1 MPRGDDELLDT
12 WTASR
17 LALAWP
23 LAGPGQVIEQVGH
36 RGSASGGRETA
47 SFRAGGPGLEHGSR
61 LAPISSMTLPKI
73 ILVPTDFG
81 APSEAAIDQAI
92 DYARVFGAE
101 IVLMHA
107 FELPIMGFPDGAL
120 VATAELS
127 TRIMEGAQ
135 AGLERQL
142 ASRKGCGV
150 TLRGIVKQGDPWH
163 MVNETAAEVG
173 AGLIVMGTHGRTGIS
188 RALIGSTAERVVRTA
203 SVPVLTVHLGDV
215 RPAGDKIGTSQAE
228 PRNGVGSR
236 H

>member
-1 MPRGDDELLDT
+1 
-12 WTASR
+12 
-17 LALAWP
+17 
-23 LAGPGQVIEQVGH
+23 
-36 RGSASGGRETA
+36 
-47 SFRAGGPGLEHGSR
+47 
-61 LAPISSMTLPKI
+61 MTLPKI

-107 FELPIMGFPDGAL
+107 FEIPIMGFPDGAL
-120 VATAELS
+120 VATAELT

-135 AGLERQL
+135 AGIERQL
-142 ASRKGCGV
+142 ASRKGCGIA
-150 TLRGIVKQGDPWH
+150 LRGVVKQGDAWR

-203 SVPVLTVHLGDV
+203 TIPVLTVHLADV
-215 RPAGDKIGTSQAE
+215 HPAGEKIGGDRMPASASASE
-228 PRNGVGSR
+228 LRNGVPHR
-236 H
+236 RQ